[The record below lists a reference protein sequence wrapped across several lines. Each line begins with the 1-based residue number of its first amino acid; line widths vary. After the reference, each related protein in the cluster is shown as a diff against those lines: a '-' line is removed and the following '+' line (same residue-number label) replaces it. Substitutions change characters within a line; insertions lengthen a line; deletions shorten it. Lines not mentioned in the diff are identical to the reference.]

1 MVAELFESGPE
12 SPLSVAGRIGVA
24 VDAVVALQACL
35 DLSTVVVTGEDVR
48 AIERLARRVDAARL
62 AALAAVDVAGV
73 GDGSGMSGTAAW
85 WANATKADGG
95 AVAREVGL
103 ARALDRGLDATRAAL
118 AEGEVSSEHAAVI
131 AKAVRDLP
139 AGLTAGE
146 RDQVEADLVAAAKR
160 VDPAKLRRAARR
172 ALDALDRPEAE
183 AHEDQSLRDEEDRA
197 RAKAK
202 FSMHDN
208 GDGTTSGHFTVPTL
222 AASILRKILE
232 QMTAPRRM
240 TPDERGGVDGAA
252 TGTDWAHA
260 QGLAF
265 TELLERLPTDHLS
278 GKVAATIVVT
288 LSWERLLAGLGAAKV
303 DTGTDIS
310 AGEAR
315 RLACGAGIV
324 PAVLGGAS
332 LPLDL
337 GRSSRLFT
345 EAQRVAL
352 ATVYDTCA
360 AEGCDRPYA
369 WTELHHETPWSRGG
383 TTDRKDAVPACRCH
397 HQRLHDP
404 RYHHVI
410 TTDANGT
417 KTITFSLR
425 SAGRPR
431 SGRYP

>member
-12 SPLSVAGRIGVA
+12 SPLSVAGRVA
-24 VDAVVALQACL
+24 AAVESVVALQACL
-35 DLSTVVVTGEDVR
+35 DLPTVSVTGEDVR

-62 AALAAVDVAGV
+62 AALAAVDVAGI
-73 GDGSGMSGTAAW
+73 GGGSGMSGTAAW
-85 WANATKADGG
+85 LAKATRADG
-95 AVAREVGL
+95 AAAAREVGL
-103 ARALDRGLDATRAAL
+103 ARALDRGLNATRAAL
-118 AEGEVSSEHAAVI
+118 SDGELSGEHARVI

-139 AGLTAGE
+139 SDVTPGE
-146 RDQVEADLVAAAKR
+146 RAQVENDLVAKAKNL
-160 VDPAKLRRAARR
+160 DPARLRRAARR
-172 ALDALDRPEAE
+172 ALDALDRPNAEAD
-183 AHEDQSLRDEEDRA
+183 AHEDKTLRREEERA
-197 RAKAK
+197 RAAAR
-202 FSMHDN
+202 FTMHDN

-278 GKVAATIVVT
+278 GKVAATVVVT

-303 DTGTDIS
+303 DTGIDLS

-324 PAVLGGAS
+324 PAVLGTGS

-369 WTELHHETPWSRGG
+369 WTELHHETPWSYGG
-383 TTDRKDAVPACRCH
+383 NTDRKDAVPACRCH
-397 HQRLHDP
+397 HGRLHDP
-404 RYHHVI
+404 RYEHVI
-410 TTDANGT
+410 TTDATGK
-417 KTITFSLR
+417 KTITFTR
-425 SAGRPR
+425 RT
-431 SGRYP
+431 

>member
-1 MVAELFESGPE
+1 M
-12 SPLSVAGRIGVA
+12 
-24 VDAVVALQACL
+24 
-35 DLSTVVVTGEDVR
+35 
-48 AIERLARRVDAARL
+48 
-62 AALAAVDVAGV
+62 
-73 GDGSGMSGTAAW
+73 
-85 WANATKADGG
+85 
-95 AVAREVGL
+95 
-103 ARALDRGLDATRAAL
+103 
-118 AEGEVSSEHAAVI
+118 I

-139 AGLTAGE
+139 SDVTPGE
-146 RDQVEADLVAAAKR
+146 RDQVENDLVAQAKNL
-160 VDPAKLRRAARR
+160 DPARLRRAARR
-172 ALDALDRPEAE
+172 ALDALDRSEAEAE
-183 AHEDQSLRDEEDRA
+183 AHEDQSLRDEEERA

-202 FSMHDN
+202 FTMHDN

-260 QGLAF
+260 KGLAF

-303 DTGTDIS
+303 DTGIDLS

-383 TTDRKDAVPACRCH
+383 NTDRKNAVPACQCH
-397 HQRLHDP
+397 HLRLHDP

-410 TTDANGT
+410 TMGT
-417 KTITFSLR
+417 HGKKTITFIR
-425 SAGRPR
+425 RE
-431 SGRYP
+431 

>member
-1 MVAELFESGPE
+1 MVAELFEAETE
-12 SPLSVAGRIGVA
+12 SPLTVAGRIDAA

-35 DLSTVVVTGEDVR
+35 DLATVAVSGEDVR

-62 AALAAVDVAGV
+62 AALAVVDAAGV
-73 GDGSGMSGTAAW
+73 GDGAGMSGTAAW
-85 WANATKADGG
+85 WANATRADG
-95 AVAREVGL
+95 AAAAREIGL
-103 ARALDRGLDATRAAL
+103 ARDLDRGLGATRQAL
-118 AEGEVSSEHAAVI
+118 GEGEVSAEHAKVI

-139 AGLTAGE
+139 ADVTPAE
-146 RDQVEADLVAAAKR
+146 RAQVENDLVAKAKNL
-160 VDPAKLRRAARR
+160 DPARLRRAARR
-172 ALDALDRPEAE
+172 VLDALDRPTAEAD
-183 AHEDQSLRDEEDRA
+183 AHEDKTLRDEEERARA
-197 RAKAK
+197 RAK
-202 FSMHDN
+202 FTMHDN

-260 QGLAF
+260 KGLAF

-278 GKVAATIVVT
+278 GKTAATIVVT
-288 LSWERLLAGLGAAKV
+288 LSWERLLAGLGAATV
-303 DTGTDIS
+303 DTGMDIS

-315 RLACGAGIV
+315 RQACGAGIV
-324 PAVLGGAS
+324 PAVLGKGS

-352 ATVYDTCA
+352 ATAYDTCA
-360 AEGCDRPYA
+360 AEGCDRTYA
-369 WTELHHETPWSRGG
+369 WTELHHEQPWSHGG
-383 TTDRKDAVPACRCH
+383 NTDLKDAVPACQCH
-397 HQRLHDP
+397 HGRLHDP

-410 TTDANGT
+410 TTDANGK
-417 KTITFSLR
+417 KTITFTR
-425 SAGRPR
+425 RA
-431 SGRYP
+431 

>member
-12 SPLSVAGRIGVA
+12 SPWSVPGRIGAA
-24 VDAVVALQACL
+24 VDAVVALQSCL
-35 DLSTVVVTGEDVR
+35 DLPTVAVTGEDVR
-48 AIERLARRVDAARL
+48 AIERLARRVDAVRL
-62 AALAAVDVAGV
+62 AALAAVDVAGI
-73 GDGSGMSGTAAW
+73 GDGAGMSGTAAW
-85 WANATKADGG
+85 LAKATKADG
-95 AVAREVGL
+95 AAAAREVGL
-103 ARALDRGLDATRAAL
+103 ARDLDRGLGATKAAL
-118 AEGEVSSEHAAVI
+118 AEGELSGEHARVI

-139 AGLTAGE
+139 KDVTAAE
-146 RDQVEADLVAAAKR
+146 RDQVENDLVAKAKQ

-172 ALDALDRPEAE
+172 ALDALDRSTAEAD
-183 AHEDQSLRDEEDRA
+183 AHEDRTLREEEERA

-208 GDGTTSGHFTVPTL
+208 GDGTTSGHFTIPTL

-260 QGLAF
+260 KGLAF
-265 TELLERLPTDHLS
+265 TQLLERLPTDHLS
-278 GKVAATIVVT
+278 GKVAATIVIT
-288 LSWERLLAGLGAAKV
+288 LTWERLLAGLGAAKV

-324 PAVLGGAS
+324 PAVLGKGS

-369 WTELHHETPWSRGG
+369 WTELHHDTPWSQGG
-383 TTDRKDAVPACRCH
+383 TTNLKDGVPACQCH
-397 HQRLHDP
+397 HLRIHDP
-404 RYHHVI
+404 RYEHVI
-410 TTDANGT
+410 TTDPNGK
-417 KTITFSLR
+417 KTITFTR
-425 SAGRPR
+425 RT
-431 SGRYP
+431 

>member
-1 MVAELFESGPE
+1 MVAQLLESE
-12 SPLSVAGRIGVA
+12 SSSPWSVEGRISAA

-35 DLSTVVVTGEDVR
+35 DVATVSVTGADVK

-62 AALAAVDVAGV
+62 AALAVVDAAGV

-95 AVAREVGL
+95 AAAREVGL
-103 ARALDRGLDATRAAL
+103 ARALDRGLGATRAAL
-118 AEGEVSSEHAAVI
+118 GEGEVSTEHAAVI

-146 RDQVEADLVAAAKR
+146 RDQVEADLVATAKR
-160 VDPAKLRRAARR
+160 VDPATLRRAARR
-172 ALDALDRPEAE
+172 ALDALDRPTAEAD
-183 AHEDQSLRDEEDRA
+183 AHEDTTLRDEEERA
-197 RAKAK
+197 RAAAA
-202 FSMHDN
+202 FTMHDN

-265 TELLERLPTDHLS
+265 TDLLERLPTDHLS

-288 LSWERLLAGLGAAKV
+288 LSWERLLAGLGAASV
-303 DTGTDIS
+303 DTGMDLS

-324 PAVLGGAS
+324 PAVLGTGS

-360 AEGCDRPYA
+360 AQGCDRPYA

-383 TTDRKDAVPACRCH
+383 NTDRKDAVPACRWH
-397 HQRLHDP
+397 HGRLHDP
-404 RYHHVI
+404 RYEHAI
-410 TTDANGT
+410 TTDANGK
-417 KTITFSLR
+417 KTITFTR
-425 SAGRPR
+425 RT
-431 SGRYP
+431 

>member
-1 MVAELFESGPE
+1 MVAELFESPPE
-12 SPLSVAGRIGVA
+12 SPWSVAGRVTAA

-35 DLSTVVVTGEDVR
+35 DVPSSVVSGADV
-48 AIERLARRVDAARL
+48 AEIERLARRVDAARL
-62 AALAAVDVAGV
+62 AALAAVDAAGV
-73 GDGSGMSGTAAW
+73 GEGSGMSGTAAW
-85 WANATKADGG
+85 LAKATRADG
-95 AVAREVGL
+95 AAAARDVGL
-103 ARALDRGLDATRAAL
+103 ARALDGGLGATRAAL
-118 AEGEVSSEHAAVI
+118 AEGELSGEHAKVI

-139 AGLTAGE
+139 ADVTSAE
-146 RDQVEADLVAAAKR
+146 RDQVEADLVAKAKK

-183 AHEDQSLRDEEDRA
+183 ADALEDQTLRDEEDRA
-197 RAKAK
+197 RAKAA

-208 GDGTTSGHFTVPTL
+208 GDGTTSGHFVVPTL
-222 AASILRKILE
+222 AASMLRKILE

-240 TPDERGGVDGAA
+240 TPDERGGVDGKA

-260 QGLAF
+260 KGLAF

-303 DTGTDIS
+303 DTGMDLS

-324 PAVLGGAS
+324 PAVLGTGS

-369 WTELHHETPWSRGG
+369 WTELHHETPWSLGG
-383 TTDRKDAVPACRCH
+383 KTDRKDAVPACQCH
-397 HQRLHDP
+397 HGRLHDP
-404 RYHHVI
+404 RYEHVI
-410 TTDANGT
+410 TTDTNGK
-417 KTITFSLR
+417 KTITFTR
-425 SAGRPR
+425 RT
-431 SGRYP
+431 